1 MSNLTGFH
9 GARILGVLSEAQG
22 LEAIAVE
29 AMLSCATGSDDRLL
43 MVGNPL
49 EPSGQFY
56 EAARGDTWAS
66 ITIPAAEHPIIVEGR
81 SVIPGGPSVEWIE
94 RMASEYGQGS
104 NTFRS
109 RVLSEFPDQGEEAL
123 FSRGWL
129 EEAAQLWESGKLQAQ
144 AIGSVP
150 ILSVD
155 PARYGPDSTV
165 CAVRRG
171 MVIENLI
178 QWRDTDTMGTVS
190 RIEEEAAK
198 VGVRPYRPASDF
210 LPDANGRIIVDAV
223 GIGAGIVDRL
233 KQLRYRVRAFNG
245 GEFMGSHRKFL
256 NRRAASYW
264 HLRTLLEEGR
274 IALPRDVG
282 LWDELLDLKW
292 APTSD
297 GKVQLEKK
305 RDLKNR
311 LGRSPDKADA
321 VSMAFGQV
329 GNSLRVY
336 TLHI

>member
-1 MSNLTGFH
+1 M
-9 GARILGVLSEAQG
+9 LGSSEYLSEAQG

-66 ITIPAAEHPIIVEGR
+66 ITIPAAEHPNIVEGR

-123 FSRGWL
+123 FSRAWL
-129 EEAAQLWESGKLQAQ
+129 DAAAELWESGKLQAQ

-171 MVIENLI
+171 MVIEKLI
-178 QWRDTDTMGTVS
+178 RYSLSQGWIS
-190 RIEEEAAK
+190 EE
-198 VGVRPYRPASDF
+198 
-210 LPDANGRIIVDAV
+210 
-223 GIGAGIVDRL
+223 
-233 KQLRYRVRAFNG
+233 
-245 GEFMGSHRKFL
+245 
-256 NRRAASYW
+256 
-264 HLRTLLEEGR
+264 
-274 IALPRDVG
+274 
-282 LWDELLDLKW
+282 
-292 APTSD
+292 
-297 GKVQLEKK
+297 
-305 RDLKNR
+305 
-311 LGRSPDKADA
+311 
-321 VSMAFGQV
+321 
-329 GNSLRVY
+329 
-336 TLHI
+336 